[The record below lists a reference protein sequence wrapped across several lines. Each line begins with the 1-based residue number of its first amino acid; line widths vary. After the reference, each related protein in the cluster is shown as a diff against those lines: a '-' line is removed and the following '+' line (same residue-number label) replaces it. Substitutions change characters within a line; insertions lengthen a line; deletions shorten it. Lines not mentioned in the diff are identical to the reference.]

1 MFTDAMQQ
9 LQDPSFFRP
18 KVDSLTVLVNFFQLF
33 LYNLEMK
40 KRSYLI
46 LFVSYTFVQCE
57 SPLQEPADVGAVKG
71 QEHEGTNTSRYSSLV

>member
-1 MFTDAMQQ
+1 
-9 LQDPSFFRP
+9 
-18 KVDSLTVLVNFFQLF
+18 
-33 LYNLEMK
+33 MK

-71 QEHEGTNTSRYSSLV
+71 QEHEGTNTSHTLPLYSCSVHDADIWVL